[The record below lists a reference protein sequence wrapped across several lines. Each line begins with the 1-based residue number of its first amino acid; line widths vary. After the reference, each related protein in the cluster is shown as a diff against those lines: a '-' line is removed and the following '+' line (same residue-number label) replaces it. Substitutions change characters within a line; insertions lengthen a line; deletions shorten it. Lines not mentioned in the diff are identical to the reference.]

1 MLQICSNNAD
11 GIQRKRQKPAVN
23 FLPAVIIIQC
33 RMHNCPWVFKESV
46 NCGLKGKAL
55 ESSLREKR
63 MVTTGTQCGKQP
75 LTSTSSN
82 HQRRPR
88 RSLTEVG
95 ASWHQMLGYIFW
107 INGWISKVN
116 SNWGSNRNSV
126 ENYCL
131 FTVFHPTYTIFLNY
145 FKLRSELQWVRSHL
159 TPLPTHSLSTVLAFK
174 WHTLYNNKKNITSF
188 HSKLLVTLKGGPRR
202 TLALCLRRC
211 RPSAW
216 APLETLNQWNV
227 SEQRWTQAKPVQ
239 KRRKTGRAMH
249 C

>member
-1 MLQICSNNAD
+1 M
-11 GIQRKRQKPAVN
+11 
-23 FLPAVIIIQC
+23 
-33 RMHNCPWVFKESV
+33 VFRG
-46 NCGLKGKAL
+46 NGRNQL
-55 ESSLREKR
+55 
-63 MVTTGTQCGKQP
+63 
-75 LTSTSSN
+75 STSCQLSSSSSAECTTARECLKS
-82 HQRRPR
+82 QWTVVWKVKLWRAVWGRRGWWPPAPSAGNSPSHPPALTTKGDPGDLWPR
-88 RSLTEVG
+88 WVHPGTKC
-95 ASWHQMLGYIFW
+95 WDIYIYIFW
-107 INGWISKVN
+107 INGWILKVN
-116 SNWGSNRNSV
+116 SNRGSNRNSV